1 VGPVDDEPLAR
12 PVPSRPPLPDREK
25 SLLAYL
31 AVMTVAT
38 QAGCDEQ
45 TAADALD
52 ELAARGKV
60 AIWWDDRRAI
70 LSASGHDLVVAER
83 MWLRHHASDPAL
95 N

>member
-1 VGPVDDEPLAR
+1 VDDGSLAR
-12 PVPSRPPLPDREK
+12 PVGGHRPLPDREK

-31 AVMTVAT
+31 AVLTVAT

-52 ELAARGKV
+52 ELAGRGKV
-60 AIWWDDRRAI
+60 AIWWDNQHAI
-70 LSASGHDLVVAER
+70 LTAAGHDLVVAER
-83 MWLRHHASDPAL
+83 LWLRHHASDPAL